1 MIRFVTKVFLS
12 IISLVFLILTTSIV
26 VVYYKQN
33 DLEQY
38 VLKQINKEL
47 KTPISIRDIEFSILK
62 NFPYSS
68 ISLNEVKAIDGFEK
82 DTLILAESILI
93 KFNAAKIYNQNYHIE
108 EIVFKDGSSKVY
120 YENKLPN
127 YQIWHESKDTSSSNI
142 DFKLNKITFQNFDLS
157 YNDTEQNLIFDIKCK
172 ECDVKLSFDKSFDLN
187 IDGKMKSK
195 TILVNNINHLK
206 NQDFELESSMV
217 IVGDSMQIN
226 AKLEVFNQLFNIDIV
241 SNNSL
246 LVKVKSDD
254 LPIKKAIENCPR
266 EYLIAIENYS
276 FKGFIDFDF
285 ILLADY
291 KDDPYLEIGYVL
303 KNATI
308 NGLPLQINELN
319 TSGIYTNG
327 GSRNL
332 SSSKLTAKNIFCVV
346 NDEKINGNITLNNL
360 EEMFLNADISMNLN
374 LSNVEK
380 WGYKH
385 NFKTLKG
392 EISLNA
398 NYNGRVGGRKWEY
411 DLSMAEKSATI
422 DVSNLA
428 FKQSDDFPSID
439 YGKLNL
445 RLENDALAIDSL
457 FFSLTNE
464 NNIYFHGAVENLFSY
479 LYLKNKALKVGGH
492 LSSNWIVLEQI
503 LTMKDTFS
511 KTDSKNEPL
520 NLPSDIVAN
529 ISVDITDFSF
539 DRFHMRNFK
548 SNLTYNDKI
557 LKAKN
562 LSLETMSG
570 KIFCDLSFE
579 ELKTGKFRLIGNSQL
594 EEINVR
600 QLFYEFQN
608 FGQRTIR
615 HKHLLGIINAE
626 MYLRNEWGPNFEP
639 IENKLY
645 SFLDLEISDGELL
658 EFTPLMS
665 MSDYISV
672 EELERIKFST
682 LENQIEIKDG
692 NIEIPFMEIHSSA
705 IDIAL
710 AGTHSFEN
718 EINYDIKILL
728 NEILGNKFK
737 RKNKKKVSEFG
748 IVETDNTKGMTLF
761 LKMEGTI
768 DDPKI
773 SNSLKLGEELSKGFK
788 KEKKALKEILKEGGS
803 LDSDIKTT
811 PDYNNFIEW
820 EEE

>member
-33 DLEQY
+33 ELEQF

-47 KTPISIRDIEFSILK
+47 KTPISIKDIEFSILK

-68 ISLNEVKAIDGFEK
+68 INLYKVEAIDGFEK
-82 DTLILAESILI
+82 DSLILAENILI

-108 EIVFKDGSSKVY
+108 EIVFKDGSSRVY
-120 YENKLPN
+120 YENNLPN
-127 YQIWHESKDTSSSNI
+127 YQIWHESTDTSSSNV

-157 YNDTEQNLIFDIKCK
+157 YNDKENNLFFDIKCK
-172 ECDVKLSFDKSFDLN
+172 ECNIELSLDESFGLN

-195 TILVNNINHLK
+195 SILVNNINHLK
-206 NQDFELESSMV
+206 NQDFEIESSLVM
-217 IVGDSMQIN
+217 IGDSMQIN
-226 AKLEVFNQLFNIDIV
+226 SKIDAFNHLFYIDII

-246 LVKVKSDD
+246 LVKVKTDD
-254 LPIKKAIENCPR
+254 LSIQEAIENCPT
-266 EYLIAIENYS
+266 EYLTAIENYTFS
-276 FKGFIDFDF
+276 GLIDFDF
-285 ILLADY
+285 TLLTDQ
-291 KDDPYLEIGYVL
+291 KDSPYIETDYVL
-303 KNATI
+303 KKVTI
-308 NGLPLQINELN
+308 NGLPLQIDELS
-319 TSGIYTNG
+319 TYGTYKNG
-327 GSRNL
+327 TFRNL
-332 SSSKLTAKNIFCVV
+332 SSSSFTANNIFCIV
-346 NDEKINGNITLNNL
+346 NNEKINGNISLNNL
-360 EEMFLNADISMNLN
+360 EDMFLNADISMNLN
-374 LSNVEK
+374 LSDIEN
-380 WGYKH
+380 WGYNH
-385 NFKTLKG
+385 NFKTLEG
-392 EISLNA
+392 EVNLSA
-398 NYNGRVGGRKWEY
+398 NYIGKVGGRKWEY
-411 DLSMAEKSATI
+411 DLSMAEKSASI
-422 DVSNLA
+422 DVSNFA
-428 FKQSDDFPSID
+428 FKQSEDFPSID
-439 YGKLNL
+439 YGKLTLKLN
-445 RLENDALAIDSL
+445 NDALAVDSL

-464 NNIYFHGAVENLFSY
+464 NNIYFHGAVENMFSY
-479 LYLKNKALKVGGH
+479 LYLKNKDLKIGGH
-492 LSSNWIVLEQI
+492 LSSNWVVLEQL
-503 LTMKDTFS
+503 LTMNDTTES
-511 KTDSKNEPL
+511 DSKNEPL
-520 NLPSDIVAN
+520 HLPSDVIAN
-529 ISVDITDFSF
+529 ISVDIRDFSYN
-539 DRFHMRNFK
+539 RFHMRNFK
-548 SNLTYNDKI
+548 TNLTYSDKI

-579 ELKTGKFRLIGNSQL
+579 ELNSGKFRLIGNSQL
-594 EEINVR
+594 DEINVR

-615 HKHLLGIINAE
+615 HKHLLGIVNAE

-639 IENKLY
+639 IDNKLY
-645 SFLDLEISDGELL
+645 SFLDLKISNGELL
-658 EFTPLMS
+658 EFAPLMS

-682 LENQIEIKDG
+682 LENQIEIKEG

-710 AGTHSFEN
+710 AGTHSFNN

-773 SNSLKLGEELSKGFK
+773 SNSLKLAEELSKGFK
-788 KEKKALKEILKEGGS
+788 KEKKVLKEILKEGGS
-803 LDSDIKTT
+803 LDRDIKTT